1 MPGFLRLLIYP
12 AWIVKAE
19 KQLVLI
25 MKTTYMQD
33 LYSFQQ
39 ELVSYN
45 WDHNLV
51 LDI

>member
-1 MPGFLRLLIYP
+1 MGLFSTLVALI
-12 AWIVKAE
+12 AWIVQAE

-25 MKTTYMQD
+25 MKTAYTWD

-45 WDHNLV
+45 
-51 LDI
+51 